1 MATRLLGYNLVF
13 KIQDK
18 LIAATT
24 SNSFAV
30 NFDKKESITKED
42 QGAKSSKITGYN
54 FTFSASGFLEVNEAG
69 EETSRI
75 DKDALLDLALQMG
88 EVPFVYGTGQPGS
101 VQREGNVVISQYQ
114 EDTDSENE
122 GTYSVNF
129 DSVGALNRSTVPNA

>member
-13 KIQDK
+13 KLDGK
-18 LIAATT
+18 LVAATT

-54 FTFSASGFLEVNEAG
+54 FTFSANGFIEVNEAG
-69 EETSRI
+69 DEATKL
-75 DKDALLDLALQMG
+75 DKDALLDLALAMG
-88 EVPFVYGTGQPGS
+88 EVPFVYGTGVSGT
-101 VQREGNVVISQYQ
+101 VQREGTVVISQYQ

-122 GTYSVNF
+122 GTYSINF
-129 DSVGALNRSTVPNA
+129 DSVGTLNKSTIA